1 MFKLNILMDY
11 QTGFILFLN
20 YICSILFNHLILV
33 LLFLCILVILF
44 VFIYTKEILF
54 SLKSLDFKYLKIKNK
69 KGYKKLIYL
78 LKKPNRFLMS
88 YTIIL
93 VIGEI
98 VFILFFNHILDDF
111 LEDLFIHFFYIFWIF
126 KILFIAF
133 FSFYLIHLFPK
144 VLANQKQ
151 KRFLIYIIDIA
162 FYFQRY
168 FIVISKY
175 IEKKIKKNHIIKDT
189 PMLNN
194 INNNLINK
202 IVDTTFNNNEI
213 EKKLLKNIVRFHNL
227 TVSKIMKS
235 KLDIIGIDIKTTP
248 QKLIQIINEWNYSR
262 LPVYNNS
269 LNSIIGIIYT
279 KDLIRYIHELFNDN
293 NSSFNWQSLIKP
305 PFFVHEQKRVD
316 ELLQEFQQKFIHFAC
331 VVDEFGET
339 AGIITLED
347 ILEEIVG
354 EINDDFDEV
363 NNWYEKLNETTYIF
377 SGHSLIYDVF
387 KVLKIPNEVL
397 IEYDIESNTIAGLFL
412 ELFEIFPE
420 INDFCFF
427 QDWKLTIKSI
437 EKTRLTKIEITKK

>member
-1 MFKLNILMDY
+1 MDY
-11 QTGFILFLN
+11 HTG
-20 YICSILFNHLILV
+20 SILFFNIIGSILLNHLLLV
-33 LLFLCILVILF
+33 LIFIFLLILLF

-54 SLKSLDFKYLKIKNK
+54 SLTSLDFKYLKIKNK

-88 YTIIL
+88 YTIML

-98 VFILFFNHILDDF
+98 VFILFINHILDDF
-111 LEDLFIHFFYIFWIF
+111 LEEKCTQFFYIYWIF
-126 KILFIAF
+126 KILFITF
-133 FSFYLIHLFPK
+133 FSFYLIQLFPK

-168 FIVISKY
+168 FIVVSKY
-175 IEKKIKKNHIIKDT
+175 IEMKLKKSHLIKDT
-189 PMLNN
+189 QTLNN
-194 INNNLINK
+194 INNTLINK

-279 KDLIRYIHELFNDN
+279 KDFN
-293 NSSFNWQSLIKP
+293 SVYS
-305 PFFVHEQKRVD
+305 
-316 ELLQEFQQKFIHFAC
+316 
-331 VVDEFGET
+331 
-339 AGIITLED
+339 
-347 ILEEIVG
+347 
-354 EINDDFDEV
+354 
-363 NNWYEKLNETTYIF
+363 
-377 SGHSLIYDVF
+377 
-387 KVLKIPNEVL
+387 
-397 IEYDIESNTIAGLFL
+397 
-412 ELFEIFPE
+412 
-420 INDFCFF
+420 
-427 QDWKLTIKSI
+427 
-437 EKTRLTKIEITKK
+437 

>member
-1 MFKLNILMDY
+1 MDY
-11 QTGFILFLN
+11 HLGFILLLN
-20 YICSILFNHLILV
+20 YICSIIFNHIILV
-33 LLFLCILVILF
+33 FIFICVLIILF

-54 SLKSLDFKYLKIKNK
+54 SLTSLDFKYLKIKNK

-93 VIGEI
+93 VLGEI

-111 LEDLFIHFFYIFWIF
+111 LEDFFAHFFYFFWAF
-126 KILFIAF
+126 KIIFIAF

-151 KRFLIYIIDIA
+151 KKFLIYIIDIA

-175 IEKKIKKNHIIKDT
+175 IEKKMKKIQFIKD
-189 PMLNN
+189 PSVLNN

-202 IVDTTFNNNEI
+202 IVDTTFNNNAI

-235 KLDIIGIDIKTTP
+235 KLDIIGIDIKTSP
-248 QKLIQIINEWNYSR
+248 QKLIEIINEWNYSR

-279 KDLIRYIHELFNDN
+279 KDLIQYLHEFFNNTD
-293 NSSFNWQSLIKP
+293 SKFTWQSLIKP
-305 PFFVHEQKRVD
+305 PYFVHEQKRVD

-354 EINDDFDEV
+354 EIHDDFDEE
-363 NNWYEKLNETTYIF
+363 NNWYEKLDENTYIF

-387 KVLKIPNEVL
+387 KVLKISNEVL

-420 INDFCFF
+420 IHDYCFF

-437 EKTRLTKIEITKK
+437 EKTKLTKIEITKKNEK